1 MLLIFVWREFTVR
14 YRQSSIGI
22 LWALVQPLSMML
34 LFLFIFSYVMKVQNS
49 SYPQM
54 LFFYAG
60 LLPWLFFSS
69 SLNYSIPSLT
79 SQYQLITKIYFP
91 REILP
96 ISGIAVA
103 FIDYLIAAALFVVFL
118 VIYQIKVSWLALW
131 MIPLTAMLVLF
142 TTSVSIF
149 LSGLNVYYRDVKLA
163 TAFLL
168 QLWFFASP
176 VMYSIDKLDMKI
188 KLFLFLNP
196 LTFIIENM
204 RRCVLEGRDIVY
216 WQFFLVGGIVALSYK
231 LAYRYFIKI
240 ERAFADVI

>member
-1 MLLIFVWREFTVR
+1 
-14 YRQSSIGI
+14 
-22 LWALVQPLSMML
+22 
-34 LFLFIFSYVMKVQNS
+34 
-49 SYPQM
+49 
-54 LFFYAG
+54 
-60 LLPWLFFSS
+60 
-69 SLNYSIPSLT
+69 
-79 SQYQLITKIYFP
+79 
-91 REILP
+91 
-96 ISGIAVA
+96 
-103 FIDYLIAAALFVVFL
+103 
-118 VIYQIKVSWLALW
+118 